1 MAAHVVLLFAEPESV
16 PKHTEPSIA
25 NELKQAGYR
34 VIEVHNLSVAA
45 ALLFVSRTVEAVVI
59 ESACDQIAAK
69 FADSVG
75 AIRPGLPLLRA
86 DAREAQASHK
96 RQSHDGRKD
105 VMTSLE
111 QLFGQ
116 HHA

>member
-1 MAAHVVLLFAEPESV
+1 MSAHVVLLFAETDSA

-25 NELKQAGYR
+25 IELKQAGYR
-34 VIEVHNLSVAA
+34 VIEAHNLSVAA

-59 ESACDQIAAK
+59 ESASDHIAAK
-69 FADSVG
+69 FAHSVG

-86 DAREAQASHK
+86 DGMEDASNERK
-96 RQSHDGRKD
+96 SPDGREE

-111 QLFGQ
+111 RLFGCHQ
-116 HHA
+116 A

>member
-1 MAAHVVLLFAEPESV
+1 MAAHVVLVFAEPDSA
-16 PKHTEPSIA
+16 PRQTEPSIA
-25 NELKQAGYR
+25 IDLKQAGYR
-34 VIEVHNLSVAA
+34 VIEANNLSVAA

-86 DAREAQASHK
+86 DATEGQASHE
-96 RQSHDGRKD
+96 RQSHDVRKD
-105 VMTSLE
+105 VLTSLE